1 MDGELMKIN
10 ANGVLTIPAKF
21 RKKGFEENHYVNVS
35 LEEDGSL
42 KITPIEAIPRNQL
55 GFHTGSW
62 LKNERKAS
70 RGLHAGKAKTYKSKD
85 AFLKAL
91 AKW

>member
-10 ANGVLTIPAKF
+10 PNGVLTIPAKF
-21 RKKGFEENHYVNVS
+21 RKQGFEVNHYVNVS

-42 KITPIEAIPRNQL
+42 RITPIEAIPRGQL

-62 LKNERKAS
+62 LRKERKATQD
-70 RGLHAGKAKTYKSKD
+70 LKKGKTKTYKSKK
-85 AFLKAL
+85 AFLEDLEKM
-91 AKW
+91 